1 GNLIIMLFI
10 SSNSKIEALKNIL
23 QPLLKFKVIIERD
36 FDCGMNVVFEMRPD
50 VVFIQDQIDGV
61 TGESVANHI
70 KLLLGSEAPSFVFM
84 HDGDTKATSINE
96 LHGQLIDLSRTEAK
110 VLADIKER
118 LKVILGPQ
126 WETIYIEPK
135 TKKSADETSQAEP
148 EECSDVFSQCLHD
161 FIPEIEPIG
170 PASSATIS
178 LVFDFEAGDISPR
191 ESFQIISSTDDQLAE
206 IISEE
211 AREQERAE
219 AVTAADVD
227 VATEEAGYFDFTST
241 TSSVPAVGANDDT
254 ASSLCKPGAVPS
266 EQRSPN
272 LSANVSV
279 EKKNEPVEA
288 PEKVRWAF
296 EGEPSL
302 KAPSSKRHQVVKLL
316 LVLCLV
322 TGGWH
327 LVNHEFRSSQSHVS
341 AATSTKVL
349 SAGQKAVGQKIAS
362 DVQQP
367 EPSVLPSFV
376 PLSGLDRT
384 FAPQNP
390 GWERYVGDEAEFR
403 LFRSAGKVK
412 AVQVKAS
419 EGHVI
424 SDPLLRSILVELT
437 GSGEYR
443 VTSREEK
450 LGFKVSHA
458 TVKNSAEMLIYRK
471 RSAVVAVVVSLQ

>member
-1 GNLIIMLFI
+1 MTLLFI
-10 SSNSKIEALKNIL
+10 SSNIKIETIKNIL
-23 QPLLKFKVIIERD
+23 QPLLKFKVFFERD
-36 FDCGMNVVFEMRPD
+36 FDCGMNVVFEMRPP

-84 HDGDTKATSINE
+84 HDGDTKAAPIND
-96 LHGQLIDLSRTEAK
+96 LYGKLIDLSRAEAK
-110 VLADIKER
+110 ILADIKER
-118 LKVILGPQ
+118 LKAILGPQ
-126 WETIYIEPK
+126 WETIYTEPK
-135 TKKSADETSQAEP
+135 IKKPTDETSLAGP

-170 PASSATIS
+170 SASPATIS

-219 AVTAADVD
+219 AVTAATVD
-227 VATEEAGYFDFTST
+227 VATEEAEYFDFAST
-241 TSSVPAVGANDDT
+241 TSAVPTVGANDDT
-254 ASSLCKPGAVPS
+254 ASSLCKPGTVAS
-266 EQRSPN
+266 EQRSSN

-322 TGGWH
+322 AGGWH
-327 LVNHEFRSSQSHVS
+327 LVNHEFRPSQSHVS

-403 LFRSAGKVK
+403 LFRSSGKIK
-412 AVQVKAS
+412 AVQVKATR
-419 EGHVI
+419 GHVI
-424 SDPLLRSILVELT
+424 SDSLLRSILFELT
-437 GSGEYR
+437 GAGEYR
-443 VTSREEK
+443 ETSREEK

-458 TVKNSAEMLIYRK
+458 AVNDGAELLIYRK
-471 RSAVVAVVVSLQ
+471 RSAVVAIVVSLE

>member
-1 GNLIIMLFI
+1 MLFI

-148 EECSDVFSQCLHD
+148 EESSDVFSQCLHD

-206 IISEE
+206 ILSEE

-227 VATEEAGYFDFTST
+227 VTTEETGYFDFTST
-241 TSSVPAVGANDDT
+241 TSVVPTVGSNDDT
-254 ASSLCKPGAVPS
+254 ESSLCKAGTVAR
-266 EQRSPN
+266 EQTPPD
-272 LSANVSV
+272 LPADVSV
-279 EKKNEPVEA
+279 EKIKEPIEA
-288 PEKVRWAF
+288 LEKVQWAF
-296 EGEPSL
+296 EGEQRL
-302 KAPSSKRHQVVKLL
+302 KASSSKRYLVVRLL

-322 TGGWH
+322 AGGWY
-327 LVNHEFRSSQSHVS
+327 LIYLEFRSSQSYAGAV
-341 AATSTKVL
+341 TSTKVL
-349 SAGQKAVGQKIAS
+349 STEQPAGGQKNMSA
-362 DVQQP
+362 VQQP
-367 EPSVLPSFV
+367 EPGALPSFIPV
-376 PLSGLDRT
+376 SGLDRT